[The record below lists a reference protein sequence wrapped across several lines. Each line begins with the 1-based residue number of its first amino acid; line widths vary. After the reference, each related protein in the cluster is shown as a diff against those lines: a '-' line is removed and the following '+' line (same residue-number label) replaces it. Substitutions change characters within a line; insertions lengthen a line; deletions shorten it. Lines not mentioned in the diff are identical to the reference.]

1 MIQACGCPPSCEAT
15 GTPPPGG
22 RLLRRC
28 PVGCR
33 RRSPRRVQLLLDS
46 IGSVRSAVGPIASI
60 LGMAPGEARAR
71 GGATRNNDDVC
82 ALCHARTPGDP
93 CRVCGHGSA
102 ATTDDAAAAA
112 MVSGSAARHA
122 RRTRH
127 RKRGLEARRRADMAS
142 TSLFDACK
150 EGRSDV
156 VRAWLNK
163 GAEVDRA
170 NTWGETPLFVACQN
184 DHREAA
190 RLLLEQG
197 AEVDRADVDGRTP
210 LFAACVKGQVDL
222 ARLLL
227 GNGAEVDG
235 PVSEGLYEGQT
246 PLYVAC
252 GNGHVDAARLL
263 LDKGAKVNRAT
274 RNGNTPLSIAKK
286 NGHSAVVALLEEHH
300 YPLHATAQTDEAAS
314 PLPDEIEPVFGR
326 PRTPQPY
333 DYTPPPNLLEALRGA
348 LPYWGQGAEDVESN
362 AKSDVQNASDEEVNR
377 VDPETGDTPLLLSA
391 QYGAG
396 DLVEMLVERGADVDI
411 TLPSGA
417 TALHYMTNSS
427 TLCPD
432 AVIALLAVGA
442 DPSVADLHTGPHR

>member
-1 MIQACGCPPSCEAT
+1 MYNLVIQACGCPPSCEAT

-102 ATTDDAAAAA
+102 ATT
-112 MVSGSAARHA
+112 
-122 RRTRH
+122 
-127 RKRGLEARRRADMAS
+127 RRRATTAEKK
-142 TSLFDACK
+142 SLFDACK

-170 NTWGETPLFVACQN
+170 NTWGETPLFIACQN

-286 NGHSAVVALLEEHH
+286 NGHSAVVALLEAKAAEESRQRLAAEAQAAERGGGVADGERAR
-300 YPLHATAQTDEAAS
+300 PAAPGREPNVTAPSRFVCAQARGGFSGRSGGVAAAV
-314 PLPDEIEPVFGR
+314 LRAYGAMPDRFGR
-326 PRTPQPY
+326 WKAP
-333 DYTPPPNLLEALRGA
+333 RGA
-348 LPYWGQGAEDVESN
+348 GERD
-362 AKSDVQNASDEEVNR
+362 
-377 VDPETGDTPLLLSA
+377 LLGICGGIGRFNDHQSIA
-391 QYGAG
+391 
-396 DLVEMLVERGADVDI
+396 
-411 TLPSGA
+411 A
-417 TALHYMTNSS
+417 T
-427 TLCPD
+427 
-432 AVIALLAVGA
+432 
-442 DPSVADLHTGPHR
+442 PHRSPVLWDMFAHRFPALVS

>member
-1 MIQACGCPPSCEAT
+1 M
-15 GTPPPGG
+15 
-22 RLLRRC
+22 LRRC

-71 GGATRNNDDVC
+71 GGATRNNDDDVC
-82 ALCHARTPGDP
+82 AWCHARTPGDP

-102 ATTDDAAAAA
+102 TPLANPRRARANPTDDEIRTF
-112 MVSGSAARHA
+112 VARV
-122 RRTRH
+122 T
-127 RKRGLEARRRADMAS
+127 GQAS

-156 VRAWLNK
+156 VQAWLNK
-163 GAEVDRA
+163 GAEVDWS
-170 NTWGETPLFVACQN
+170 NTWGETPLFIACQN

-197 AEVDRADVDGRTP
+197 AEVDQADVDGRTP
-210 LFAACVKGQVDL
+210 LFAACAKGQVDL

-252 GNGHVDAARLL
+252 GNGHVDVARLL
-263 LDKGAKVNRAT
+263 LDKGAKGNRAT

-286 NGHSAVVALLEEHH
+286 NGHSAVVALLEEH
-300 YPLHATAQTDEAAS
+300 Q
-314 PLPDEIEPVFGR
+314 
-326 PRTPQPY
+326 
-333 DYTPPPNLLEALRGA
+333 
-348 LPYWGQGAEDVESN
+348 
-362 AKSDVQNASDEEVNR
+362 K
-377 VDPETGDTPLLLSA
+377 
-391 QYGAG
+391 
-396 DLVEMLVERGADVDI
+396 
-411 TLPSGA
+411 
-417 TALHYMTNSS
+417 
-427 TLCPD
+427 
-432 AVIALLAVGA
+432 
-442 DPSVADLHTGPHR
+442 